1 MVTRRRTASANRTRP
16 QQAAQ
21 AERPQRT
28 ADTVPAPQPPATPG
42 EERQDGPSRTADT
55 PNRARAATAAPA
67 NAGSQRRVRQTVS
80 TWRHYGVLAFA
91 AVMVVGGVV
100 GLLFFARPTMSEAE
114 NRMLTPF
121 PEFTAERFLNG
132 SYFTDLSLWYADT
145 YPLREPMVSADR
157 AMNGLMGVQPETQMI
172 GGNRT
177 SDELPTAESAGNE
190 AKPTHEHN
198 VSAPESG
205 TRAANLEDQ
214 ITDGVYVT
222 DGACYT
228 LYYFD
233 DDATH
238 EYAGVIN
245 DAAKLLGD
253 EATVYSVLIP
263 TNAGVMLDDQTLK
276 DLGVP
281 NQGQAI
287 DYFYSLMSDDV
298 ITVPTFDT
306 LREHKDEYLYFR
318 TDHHWTQL
326 GAYYVYESFCK
337 VKGIEPAPFFEW
349 KTLVFEPFWGEYDGV
364 ADLASFQPDSVEAH
378 IPQGTNTM
386 TYWVDDLDPSTK
398 MEGPIVADLSDLD
411 DENANKYNCFVC
423 GNRPMSYIENPN
435 VTDGSSCLVI
445 KDSFGN
451 PFVAT
456 LVDSY
461 QYIYTLDFRFTSQ
474 KLLDIVRE
482 HDIDDVIFE
491 NVIMFAGTYDAVD
504 LLSSIV
510 YPDESAADEGSS
522 EAADETTAGGEPVGA
537 DAIENEAAESTA

>member
-1 MVTRRRTASANRTRP
+1 MRAS
-16 QQAAQ
+16 Q
-21 AERPQRT
+21 
-28 ADTVPAPQPPATPG
+28 PAG
-42 EERQDGPSRTADT
+42 GGGDMRQV
-55 PNRARAATAAPA
+55 
-67 NAGSQRRVRQTVS
+67 RRVVAA
-80 TWRHYGVLAFA
+80 WRWRGVVAFGA
-91 AVMVVGGVV
+91 LMLVGGLV
-100 GLLFFARPTMSEAE
+100 GLLFFARPAVSEAE

-121 PEFTAERFLNG
+121 PEFGAGQFLSG
-132 SYFTDLSLWYADT
+132 QFFTDLSLWYADT
-145 YPLREPMVSADR
+145 YPLREPMVSAAL
-157 AMNGLMGVQPETQMI
+157 AMGGMHGIQPATQMI

-177 SDELPTAESAGNE
+177 SDALPTGETQQGD

-198 VSAPESG
+198 VAAPEAKA
-205 TRAANLEDQ
+205 RAAELESQ

-233 DDATH
+233 DGATR

-263 TNAGVMLDDQTLK
+263 TNAGVMLDDKTLE

-287 DYFYSLMSDDV
+287 DYFYSLMADNV
-298 ITVPTFDT
+298 VTVPTYDT
-306 LREHKDEYLYFR
+306 LREHNDEYLYFR

-326 GAYYVYESFCK
+326 GAYYVYESLCK
-337 VKGIEPAPFFEW
+337 VKGIDPAPFFDWEE
-349 KTLVFEPFWGEYDGV
+349 KVYAPFWGEYDGV
-364 ADLASFQPDSVEAH
+364 ADLASFEPDSVEAR

-386 TYWVDDLDPSTK
+386 KYWTDDLVPETEV
-398 MEGPIVADLSDLD
+398 EGPVGADFPDMQD
-411 DENANKYNCFVC
+411 DDANKYNCFVC
-423 GNRPMSYIENPN
+423 GNQPMSYIENPA

-456 LVDSY
+456 MVDSY
-461 QYIYTLDFRFTSQ
+461 QHIYTLDFRFTSQ
-474 KLLDIVRE
+474 KLVDFVRE
-482 HDIDDVIFE
+482 HDIQDVIFE

-510 YPDESAADEGSS
+510 YPDGQADGQPAAQEGASAEAGESDASTAAAD
-522 EAADETTAGGEPVGA
+522 A
-537 DAIENEAAESTA
+537 